1 MELAYLV
8 AAAVAFNAALV
19 VGRYLADACRS
30 RKLGRRRYSSEPGG
44 ALKGDRTHHSFRGAK
59 NMTAPTK
66 APAVL
71 RITSS
76 TLLWRPKM
84 NSH

>member
-8 AAAVAFNAALV
+8 AAAVAFNAAMV
-19 VGRYLADACRS
+19 VGRYLPTRAAAE
-30 RKLGRRRYSSEPGG
+30 KPGRRRYSSEPGG
-44 ALKGDRTHHSFRGAK
+44 ALEGDRTHHSFRGAK